1 MYIAIDKIICTFNI
15 YISIYLYIRMYVVV
29 ALHLLEA
36 YPLSLVELL
45 IILNPIRQ
53 KLLSAERIEKWTAE
67 FISAEK
73 NEHICY

>member
-1 MYIAIDKIICTFNI
+1 
-15 YISIYLYIRMYVVV
+15 MYVVV

>member
-15 YISIYLYIRMYVVV
+15 YISIYLYICMYVVV

-53 KLLSAERIEKWTAE
+53 KLLSAERIEKWIAE